1 MPEDRR
7 QTAGTT
13 TPAVAGRVVVVGNL
27 KGGSGKSTLVMNLAG
42 ALAEKGRT
50 IAILDCDPQGTATSW
65 ADRGGPV
72 RVRFE
77 PLKNLNGAG
86 GWLATAS
93 AMRREVDILIV
104 DLPAVVAPA
113 MGAAFMIA
121 DVILIPVAPQAV
133 DMEGSRRVLAH
144 LETARAERRTGT
156 PPKALLVPSRVREM
170 ERGLERWETMLEPMG
185 LPSTTPLRHHIG
197 YDRAFERG
205 QWVGQAFPGGGAHR
219 EVTAIAE
226 RVLAELGLAAVP
238 AAATPPAAAPAPA
251 RAAAPEPA
259 APVAPTRATSKPAA
273 AAPAGQPRPARAPV
287 LAEARPGYV
296 PPPPQARRSPPPPRR
311 SWIQRWFGD

>member
-1 MPEDRR
+1 MPEERR
-7 QTAGTT
+7 QTPP
-13 TPAVAGRVVVVGNL
+13 PAVAGRVVVVGNL

-42 ALAEKGRT
+42 ALLERGRRV
-50 IAILDCDPQGTATSW
+50 AVLDCDPQGTATSW

-72 RVRFE
+72 RVRYE

-93 AMRREVDILIV
+93 AMRREVDVLVV

-113 MGAAFMIA
+113 MGAAFLIA
-121 DVILIPVAPQAV
+121 DVIQIPVAPQAV
-133 DMEGSRRVLAH
+133 DIEGSRRVLAH
-144 LETARAERRTGT
+144 LEAARAERRDT

-185 LPSTTPLRHHIG
+185 LPSTPPMRHHIG

-219 EVTAIAE
+219 EVGAIAE
-226 RVLAELGLAAVP
+226 RVLAELGM
-238 AAATPPAAAPAPA
+238 
-251 RAAAPEPA
+251 A
-259 APVAPTRATSKPAA
+259 APVAGAAPAATPAA
-273 AAPAGQPRPARAPV
+273 AAAKPAVAQ
-287 LAEARPGYV
+287 
-296 PPPPQARRSPPPPRR
+296 PPPPSAPTRGRAPTLAEGPVRHVPQAAPPQPRRRPPPRR
-311 SWIQRWFGD
+311 SWLQRWFGD